1 MIEINTES
9 NDSVVAM
16 IEPESLS
23 PKDILAK
30 KTVSCMVDLG
40 VDVINKMIGD
50 SVSLYGNPAELPTLV
65 AAAIINELTF

>member
-1 MIEINTES
+1 MIENTAE
-9 NDSVVAM
+9 NNAPVAT

-30 KTVSCMVDLG
+30 KTVACMVDLG